1 MKIKKICSVVTYYD
15 TEERKEE
22 KAFLIGRVSNR
33 EAKERFGAV
42 IDISAEIRELDI
54 PDAVAENYIVKEKI

>member
-33 EAKERFGAV
+33 EAKERFGV
-42 IDISAEIRELDI
+42 IVDISAGIREIDI
-54 PDAVAENYIVKEKI
+54 PDAVAENYIVKEKV